1 MKKVNLC
8 ITENDSID
16 GFNNISV
23 AQLDAIPNGSIDNIM
38 INVLN
43 NIEYE
48 QSKSVI
54 VSVLRKLKHKGQATI
69 RILDLLSVSKDIFY
83 GVATSKSVSGIL
95 GQKSSFLYE
104 EDILDVVN
112 NFPQFQIKNK
122 HKDQNTLVFVIYKEL
137 KNV

>member
-54 VSVLRKLKHKGQATI
+54 VSVLKKLKHKGQATI

-104 EDILDVVN
+104 EDILDVVD

>member
-8 ITENDSID
+8 ITEKDAID
-16 GFNNISV
+16 GFNNISI

-48 QSKSVI
+48 ESKSI
-54 VSVLRKLKHKGQATI
+54 VVTVLKKLKHKGQATV

-83 GVATSKSVSGIL
+83 GTATSKSISGVL
-95 GQKSSFLYE
+95 AQKASFLYE
-104 EDILDVVN
+104 DDILSVVN
-112 NFPQFQIKNK
+112 NFPQFKVKNK

>member
-8 ITENDSID
+8 ITEKDAID
-16 GFNNISV
+16 GFNNISI

-54 VSVLRKLKHKGQATI
+54 VSVLKKLKHKGQATI
-69 RILDLLSVSKDIFY
+69 RILDLLSISKDIFY
-83 GVATSKSVSGIL
+83 GTATSKSVSGVL
-95 GQKSSFLYE
+95 AQKSSFLYE
-104 EDILDVVN
+104 EDILSVVN
-112 NFPQFQIKNK
+112 NFPQFQVKNK
-122 HKDQNTLVFVIYKEL
+122 HKDQSTLVFVVYKEL